1 MLLEM
6 TLDLMGF
13 QRMSTVSVHRWHV
26 TLGLPSSAKFTDVA
40 VDKDG
45 KEQHINPYDMITDE
59 DTGDKIYAYQK
70 YDPDYLKEHGD
81 ENRYMI
87 LETARITAYGAV
99 YNLRY
104 SQLMDNGSIT
114 AANGKTYNF
123 VDSATYPGKANSIPT
138 LLAVYG
144 ITNSGRDYETLQT
157 H

>member
-1 MLLEM
+1 M
-6 TLDLMGF
+6 
-13 QRMSTVSVHRWHV
+13 
-26 TLGLPSSAKFTDVA
+26 
-40 VDKDG
+40 DKDG

-59 DTGDKIYAYQK
+59 DTGDKIHAYQK
-70 YDPDYLKEHGD
+70 YDPDYLKEHGY

-123 VDSATYPGKANSIPT
+123 ADSATYKAEDLPKNIFPIPT

-144 ITNSGRDYETLQT
+144 VSNSSRDYETLQT

>member
-1 MLLEM
+1 
-6 TLDLMGF
+6 
-13 QRMSTVSVHRWHV
+13 
-26 TLGLPSSAKFTDVA
+26 
-40 VDKDG
+40 
-45 KEQHINPYDMITDE
+45 MITDE

-104 SQLMDNGSIT
+104 SQLQDNGSIT

-123 VDSATYPGKANSIPT
+123 VDSATYPGEPNSIPT

-144 ITNSGRDYETLQT
+144 ITSSGRDYDTLQT